1 MPPTAYQDGH
11 RKLFHWQAL
20 NETRLADSLARRTV
34 YCSKPGDFNDPWDC
48 KPFFNTEILRD
59 QAENERHIA
68 WAVDICRRRTPMSED
83 DIEKMRSSLRNDLP
97 KTMKLIR
104 DISDSMAAAIDRQ
117 YRVYCLGPDVGNLLM
132 WSHYADSHKGV
143 CLEFDLRND
152 VMCGALRCEYL
163 DSFPFMRLHDPGDE
177 QNLRILLAKAN
188 PWSYEKEY
196 RLVSQERADAVNTG
210 TLLTEGG
217 FLTLP
222 EGALVSVIVGCQ
234 GDYDRVLGMVE
245 TLAPN
250 VKVKRAVR
258 VPNQYAIEIVG

>member
-1 MPPTAYQDGH
+1 MA
-11 RKLFHWQAL
+11 
-20 NETRLADSLARRTV
+20 NRTV

-68 WAVDICRRRTPMSED
+68 WAVDICRRRASMSVS
-83 DIEKMRSSLRNDLP
+83 DIENMKSSLRNDLP
-97 KTMKLIR
+97 KTIELIR
-104 DISDSMAAAIDRQ
+104 DISISMAEAINQQ

-132 WSHYADSHKGV
+132 WSHYADRHKGV
-143 CLEFDLRND
+143 CLEFSLRNE

-163 DSFPFMRLHDPGDE
+163 EEFPIMRLHDPGEE

-188 PWSYEKEY
+188 PWRYENEY
-196 RLVSQERADAVNTG
+196 RLVTQECSQAGNTG
-210 TLLTEGG
+210 TLLTDGG

-234 GDYDRVLGMVE
+234 GDYDRVRGMVK

-258 VPNQYAIEIVG
+258 RPNQYALSIVE

>member
-20 NETRLADSLARRTV
+20 NETWLADTLASRTI

-48 KPFFNTEILRD
+48 KPYFNTEILHD
-59 QAENERHIA
+59 QTENERHIA
-68 WAVDICRRRTPMSED
+68 WAVDICRRRTSMSEH
-83 DIEKMRSSLRNDLP
+83 DIENMRSSLKKDLP
-97 KTMKLIR
+97 MAMGLMR
-104 DISDSMAAAIDRQ
+104 EISDSMADAIDRQ

-132 WSHYADSHKGV
+132 WSHYADSHKGI

-163 DSFPFMRLHDPGDE
+163 DSFPFIKLHEPDDE
-177 QNLRILLAKAN
+177 QNLRILLAKSSH
-188 PWSYEKEY
+188 WSNEKEY
-196 RLVSQERADAVNTG
+196 RLISQERTHAVNTG

-217 FLTLP
+217 FLALP

-234 GDYDRVLGMVE
+234 GDYDRVRALVE
-245 TLAPN
+245 ALAPN

-258 VPNQYAIEIVG
+258 VPNRYAISIIE